1 MATHSSVLALRIPGT
16 GSLVGRCL
24 WGRTESNTTETTQQ
38 QQQQQHQDSC
48 SFFCLLVWLVI
59 FIFEIL
65 YSVYFPVLLTLL
77 PKSPLADVT
86 IPTTQFTST
95 ILIKNPSQSLAQHL
109 THPITLP
116 CSPFS
121 IVRVI
126 LPECRCQHVS
136 HLDPHLLLG
145 QRRAASPT
153 SFHYVFLISLSLSLP
168 LSSTILILS
177 KALFSSYITHS
188 QKFQVIFLF
197 FYFPKIPFLTS
208 KELKKIV
215 NASSFLYTCPRV
227 SS

>member
-16 GSLVGRCL
+16 GSLVGCCL
-24 WGRTESNTTETTQQ
+24 WGRTESNTTEAT
-38 QQQQQHQDSC
+38 QQQQHQDSC

-77 PKSPLADVT
+77 PKSYLEDVT

-121 IVRVI
+121 IVRAI

-145 QRRAASPT
+145 QRKATSRT
-153 SFHYVFLISLSLSLP
+153 SFQYASLISPSLSLP
-168 LSSTILILS
+168 LSSTILFV
-177 KALFSSYITHS
+177 KGT
-188 QKFQVIFLF
+188 IFLLYNPFIDILGNFILF
-197 FYFPKIPFLTS
+197 FS
-208 KELKKIV
+208 
-215 NASSFLYTCPRV
+215 
-227 SS
+227 